1 MKKYIYLFI
10 LGTGEKPFECSKSDD
25 AFIQNIALPKHMKSS
40 HDEGMFKCKFWNE
53 DFVQEIH
60 LKRQNPFE
68 CMVCMKKFALER
80 DKKKHMREEHE
91 ERVPY
96 NIGPKNTPS
105 NAMYCVGL
113 ARTVEKI

>member
-1 MKKYIYLFI
+1 M
-10 LGTGEKPFECSKSDD
+10 E
-25 AFIQNIALPKHMKSS
+25 SS

-91 ERVPY
+91 ERQSHITLVQKSQPTM
-96 NIGPKNTPS
+96 PCT
-105 NAMYCVGL
+105 AWV
-113 ARTVEKI
+113 